1 MGVGKDCLRTDGPF
15 LRNSRSETF
24 NKHVNTLNVPVSLKR
39 SDVAVDFLTSYEQTL
54 FLSDIISNDCG
65 IDNVSDENGQD
76 ESDLSEISDTEN
88 ESMGSEEESTLSYD
102 SVNENDINLQFKGSR
117 EGLSLYYTNADYL
130 LFKLDELK
138 VRIELISP
146 DILIITEI
154 YPKTEKSTNI
164 TAEELQIENY
174 TLYRSN
180 VMDNSR
186 GVAIYVK
193 DNISSTLN
201 TELTNHIFS
210 ESVWVNIQL
219 SKTDTFLVG
228 GVYRSP
234 QSNYENNDLLLDLL
248 HKAKETKFSN
258 VLVLGDFNMPEINWE
273 LWTTSK
279 SENHISYK
287 FLECLRDNFWEQTVV
302 SPTRWVNDQPGNVL
316 DLCVTN
322 NSDIIKNIEITTRL
336 GSSDHLSI
344 EIELTFPRIGP
355 HSYTEKRNYY
365 KGDYVDANIKLSD
378 INWSSM
384 LDMDLEAS
392 WQFFSEHVNHIVNE
406 TIPIHKEIN
415 PKKPKPPWMD
425 KYCLKLVEEKYKAW
439 KKYSYSRNR
448 EHYLDYCRIR
458 NRVTRSVRYA
468 KRKFERG
475 ISLEVKENPKSFW
488 KYVRSKTKTRTGI
501 SDLKNDK
508 GEWIT
513 NDKDKA
519 TELNEFFS
527 SVFTKEEDDELPD
540 FSSKTDS
547 SISDIVVTETKV
559 KSLLKALN
567 VSKSTGPDNFHPRF
581 LKETADNISYPI
593 MILFN
598 KSLSEGILPSDW
610 KLANVTSIFK
620 SGDKTK
626 SSNYR
631 PISITSILCR
641 MLESIIKNAVMEHCK
656 DNNIFTDAQ
665 FGFRERRGCILQ
677 LLTVFDS
684 WSKYI
689 DSDVPVDTVFL
700 DFRKAFDSVPHKRLL
715 LKLEKLGISGNVLKW
730 IENFLS
736 NRLQRVVINGQ
747 SSEWTD
753 VSSGVPQGSVLGP
766 LLFIMFVNDLP
777 EEVDSYCRLFAD
789 DAKLYKDLQNL
800 EDFDTIQNDLNKLC
814 QWTIKWLMLFNVDKC
829 KVMHI
834 GKDNPRFEY
843 EMTDRDG
850 NTKVLKSV
858 ELEKD
863 LGVHVQ
869 ENLKFDKHISLTV
882 NKANRLVGLIKRAFS
897 YLDEETLLILYKTII
912 RPIIDYGNTVWF
924 PMLKKDIRA
933 LENVQRRLTRLLPE
947 LAQFSY
953 EDRLRML
960 NLTTLQYRRY
970 RMDMIQVFKII
981 HNIDDVKME
990 DFFEFSDLNT
1000 RGHSK
1005 KLVKPRALK
1014 SFRQNSFC
1022 VRVIDK
1028 WNALPDDMVNTSTVL
1043 SFKTMYD
1050 RYMGDQKYQTGEIY

>member
-1 MGVGKDCLRTDGPF
+1 MPIRRAYFIL
-15 LRNSRSETF
+15 
-24 NKHVNTLNVPVSLKR
+24 
-39 SDVAVDFLTSYEQTL
+39 
-54 FLSDIISNDCG
+54 SNDCG

-117 EGLSLYYTNADYL
+117 EGLSLYYTNADNL

-365 KGDYVDANIKLSD
+365 KGDYVNANIKLSD

-415 PKKPKPPWMD
+415 PKKA
-425 KYCLKLVEEKYKAW
+425 ET
-439 KKYSYSRNR
+439 S
-448 EHYLDYCRIR
+448 LDGQIL
-458 NRVTRSVRYA
+458 
-468 KRKFERG
+468 FEIGRG
-475 ISLEVKENPKSFW
+475 KVQSLEEIF
-488 KYVRSKTKTRTGI
+488 
-501 SDLKNDK
+501 
-508 GEWIT
+508 
-513 NDKDKA
+513 
-519 TELNEFFS
+519 
-527 SVFTKEEDDELPD
+527 
-540 FSSKTDS
+540 
-547 SISDIVVTETKV
+547 
-559 KSLLKALN
+559 LLQ
-567 VSKSTGPDNFHPRF
+567 
-581 LKETADNISYPI
+581 
-593 MILFN
+593 
-598 KSLSEGILPSDW
+598 
-610 KLANVTSIFK
+610 K
-620 SGDKTK
+620 SG
-626 SSNYR
+626 
-631 PISITSILCR
+631 
-641 MLESIIKNAVMEHCK
+641 A
-656 DNNIFTDAQ
+656 
-665 FGFRERRGCILQ
+665 
-677 LLTVFDS
+677 LLG
-684 WSKYI
+684 
-689 DSDVPVDTVFL
+689 
-700 DFRKAFDSVPHKRLL
+700 LL
-715 LKLEKLGISGNVLKW
+715 
-730 IENFLS
+730 
-736 NRLQRVVINGQ
+736 
-747 SSEWTD
+747 
-753 VSSGVPQGSVLGP
+753 
-766 LLFIMFVNDLP
+766 
-777 EEVDSYCRLFAD
+777 
-789 DAKLYKDLQNL
+789 
-800 EDFDTIQNDLNKLC
+800 
-814 QWTIKWLMLFNVDKC
+814 
-829 KVMHI
+829 
-834 GKDNPRFEY
+834 
-843 EMTDRDG
+843 
-850 NTKVLKSV
+850 
-858 ELEKD
+858 
-863 LGVHVQ
+863 
-869 ENLKFDKHISLTV
+869 
-882 NKANRLVGLIKRAFS
+882 
-897 YLDEETLLILYKTII
+897 
-912 RPIIDYGNTVWF
+912 
-924 PMLKKDIRA
+924 
-933 LENVQRRLTRLLPE
+933 
-947 LAQFSY
+947 
-953 EDRLRML
+953 
-960 NLTTLQYRRY
+960 
-970 RMDMIQVFKII
+970 
-981 HNIDDVKME
+981 
-990 DFFEFSDLNT
+990 
-1000 RGHSK
+1000 
-1005 KLVKPRALK
+1005 
-1014 SFRQNSFC
+1014 
-1022 VRVIDK
+1022 
-1028 WNALPDDMVNTSTVL
+1028 
-1043 SFKTMYD
+1043 
-1050 RYMGDQKYQTGEIY
+1050 